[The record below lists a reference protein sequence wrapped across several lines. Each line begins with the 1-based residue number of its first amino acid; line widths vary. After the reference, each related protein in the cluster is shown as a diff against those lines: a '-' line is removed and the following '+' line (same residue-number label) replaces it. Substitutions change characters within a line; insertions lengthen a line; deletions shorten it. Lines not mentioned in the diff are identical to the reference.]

1 MTAVRAQRIVAFRP
15 RVRWLLAAPLVLMR
29 AVADT
34 SALAAAL
41 WRRLVL
47 RRDVR
52 GGFRTVRF
60 RHGGTGGEATARR
73 VVTKLLASFSPNT
86 YVLDVDEDHDVV
98 LVHQLA
104 PRRGHRRDADPLDL
118 G

>member
-15 RVRWLLAAPLVLMR
+15 QIRWLLAAPVVLVR
-29 AVADT
+29 AVADMGP
-34 SALAAAL
+34 LAAAL

-52 GGFRTVRF
+52 GGFRAVRF

-73 VVTKLLASFSPNT
+73 VLTKLLASFSPNT
-86 YVLDVDEDHDVV
+86 YVLDVDEDQDVV
-98 LVHQLA
+98 LVHQLV
-104 PRRGHRRDADPLDL
+104 PRPGRRRDADPLDL